1 MDAAEKYLRLEKYL
15 EPSDIPKLDENG
27 MVIYVSEYY
36 YGIAE
41 QRKLDIAARRIGKL
55 IKFTQENDARKK
67 EYSEKAMELVK
78 HIKQVEVILE
88 DRTIDN
94 TMAGA
99 KVNKNINKLYK
110 YYYIFLY
117 FLYFLL
123 FLIFFNF
130 N

>member
-1 MDAAEKYLRLEKYL
+1 MINYDSLHKEEPLKNLKIAMDAAEKYLRLEKYL
-15 EPSDIPKLDENG
+15 DPSDIPKLDENG

-67 EYSEKAMELVK
+67 EYAEKATELVK
-78 HIKQVEVILE
+78 HIKQVEKILE

-99 KVNKNINKLYK
+99 RV
-110 YYYIFLY
+110 FS
-117 FLYFLL
+117 
-123 FLIFFNF
+123 FFSF
-130 N
+130 PI